1 VSLAFGRIEKFGQ
14 ASCFRKAHFIW
25 LAYARISRPTPR
37 FDACLFMHH
46 ANAIGLGTAVR
57 RWSHSQSAHSAPAA
71 GGHTALLQWQGTG
84 T

>member
-1 VSLAFGRIEKFGQ
+1 MSLAFGRIEKFGQ

-25 LAYARISRPTPR
+25 LAHARISRPTPR
-37 FDACLFMHH
+37 FDACLFMHF
-46 ANAIGLGTAVR
+46 AIGLDTAVW
-57 RWSHSQSAHSAPAA
+57 RWNHSQSAHSAPAA